1 MTELII
7 SGDHLKDEF
16 QFESKHNLALVHLM
30 NTIVTDTPL
39 LDDLKETQK
48 AVWRL
53 GRVIYTFEKSFLCG
67 QTIKVPMII
76 TDQNIIDISSVI
88 RNWLLNY
95 YNAESLICMFDFS
108 FYFNSLL
115 IVHFLDTL
123 KIEEGNEQE
132 ISTASLLVLNVF
144 YQLRNVLSS
153 YRAYFELGWSYL
165 AEFDHQLNS
174 LWRTDKLLNLLQNE
188 LECERNQRNLEK
200 NKLIKVQKDVLSLKN
215 KLQQAKATIESL
227 KEKNKGKIIKE
238 KEIGKKGRPKLHG
251 NQDSGS
257 EIEADIPPAP
267 GTPVLLSSSGSGASC
282 RYCGKWFSCSSKLN
296 RHTVVHSGFKPF
308 SCDWPGCGR
317 PFDSNYKLQRHRR
330 CHTGERPFA
339 CNLCEKRFT
348 RSDKLRE
355 HKRLHE
361 RQQQTKD
368 DEAKKAQEQ
377 QQSQMEAQVY
387 LI

>member
-1 MTELII
+1 M
-7 SGDHLKDEF
+7 
-16 QFESKHNLALVHLM
+16 
-30 NTIVTDTPL
+30 
-39 LDDLKETQK
+39 
-48 AVWRL
+48 
-53 GRVIYTFEKSFLCG
+53 
-67 QTIKVPMII
+67 
-76 TDQNIIDISSVI
+76 
-88 RNWLLNY
+88 
-95 YNAESLICMFDFS
+95 
-108 FYFNSLL
+108 
-115 IVHFLDTL
+115 
-123 KIEEGNEQE
+123 KIEEGNEHE

-227 KEKNKGKIIKE
+227 KEKNKGKIMKE
-238 KEIGKKGRPKLHG
+238 KEIGKKGRPKLQG

-257 EIEADIPPAP
+257 EIEADTPPAP

-361 RQQQTKD
+361 RQQQIKD